1 MSATFFINA
10 LLKAVVLPPGGN
22 IFVILFGLLIR
33 RRHPFIGAALIFL
46 STLGLFAFST
56 PMISN
61 SLMLSLAQ
69 HKALV
74 VADAKR
80 GEAIVLLSGGLYRDA
95 PEYGRDSI
103 SSSSLFRAR
112 YAAYLHKRTDLPIA
126 VVGGKLPNTKRSE
139 ASTIVEVLRDDF
151 HIEVKWREDSAED
164 TWSSAARLAPML
176 AAEGVKRIVLVTH
189 LLHMPRAELAFERK
203 GFEVLAAPTGFIS
216 KPGFDVMSLLPSAG
230 ALSSSS
236 WAMKEWF
243 GRLVY
248 RIF

>member
-176 AAEGVKRIVLVTH
+176 AAEGV
-189 LLHMPRAELAFERK
+189 
-203 GFEVLAAPTGFIS
+203 
-216 KPGFDVMSLLPSAG
+216 
-230 ALSSSS
+230 
-236 WAMKEWF
+236 
-243 GRLVY
+243 
-248 RIF
+248 